1 MATNRKQAL
10 GKGLSALLSG
20 GGNEEAVLEHK
31 QPVSTSATSGAV
43 AMVPVSQIEAN
54 PFQPRNE
61 FEQEALQE
69 LADSIRVLGIIQP
82 VTLRKS
88 GDQKYQLISG
98 ERRFRASQLAGL
110 TEIPAYIRSA
120 DDQAMLEMALVE
132 NIQREDL
139 NAIEVAFSYQR
150 LIDECNLT
158 QEQLSQRVAKKRSTI
173 TNYLRLLKLPA
184 EIQSGIKEGKIS
196 MGHARAVIN
205 VGDEKLQ
212 LKIYKQILEQDL
224 SVRQVE
230 ELARKIGEEKKEPK
244 LTAAPKKAVF
254 DENKIASFK
263 LYGDKLSAILNRPI
277 TIQQGKDGGG
287 SIVIDFDTEDQLE
300 KIIEFFDR

>member
-1 MATNRKQAL
+1 MTTKRQAL
-10 GKGLSALLSG
+10 GKGLSALLTG
-20 GGNEEAVLEHK
+20 GGEEVAE
-31 QPVSTSATSGAV
+31 TSLASPRTAASGSV
-43 AMVPVSQIEAN
+43 AMIRVNQIVAN

-61 FEQEALQE
+61 FEKEALEE
-69 LADSIRVLGIIQP
+69 LAESIRVLGIIQP
-82 VTLRKS
+82 VTLR
-88 GDQKYQLISG
+88 QLAENQYQLISG

-110 TEIPAYIRSA
+110 TEIPAYIRTA

-150 LIDECNLT
+150 LIDECKLT

-196 MGHARAVIN
+196 MGHARALIN
-205 VGDEKLQ
+205 AGDEKLQ
-212 LKIYKQILEQDL
+212 LRIFHQIVEEDL

-230 ELARKIGEEKKEPK
+230 DLVRRQNEDKKEKK
-244 LTAAPKKAVF
+244 APAVKEEIPQL

-263 LYGDKLSAILNRPI
+263 LYGDKLSGILNRPI
-277 TIQQGKDGGG
+277 TIQQGKDGRGN
-287 SIVIDFDTEDQLE
+287 ILIEFETEAQLE
-300 KIIEFFDR
+300 KVIEFFDK